1 EYDDA
6 NLLPA
11 AEQNLALLHN
21 ENDEW
26 IDITTSI
33 DTDENIICGKTTSL
47 SPFVLATPIIYICG
61 DVNDDI
67 NIDILDIVYLINYK
81 YKSGANPLCEPISIC
96 ADVNHDTNIDI
107 LDIVHLINFKYKD
120 GANPN
125 CQ

>member
-47 SPFVLATPIIYICG
+47 SPFVLATPIMYICG

-81 YKSGANPLCEPISIC
+81 YKSGADPLCEPIIVC
-96 ADVNHDTNIDI
+96 ADVNHDTNVDI
-107 LDIVHLINFKYKD
+107 LDIVHLINYKYKSGGEPD
-120 GANPN
+120 CP
-125 CQ
+125 